1 MDFRFKNGGLEFD
14 RELSDLD
21 KQVFA
26 FTSFLDKAG
35 IRYVIISGYV
45 AILLGRSRSTEDVD
59 LFIEKVDFERFR
71 KLVEELFRKNYWI
84 LNTSDVRDAFG
95 FLEDGLALRFAKK
108 GEVIPNFEMKFP
120 KKEMD
125 VISLKDPLPV
135 RIGKNRILMSR
146 LELQIPFKLWLGS
159 EKDIEDAVYIYELF
173 KEVLDRK
180 RMGDIAGKLKVEKR
194 MIKYGIL

>member
-1 MDFRFKNGGLEFD
+1 MDFRFKEGELEFD

-21 KQVFA
+21 KQVFD
-26 FTSFLDKAG
+26 FVSVLEKAG
-35 IRYVIISGYV
+35 IRYVVISGYV

-59 LFIEKVDFERFR
+59 LFIEKTGFEKF
-71 KLVEELFRKNYWI
+71 KELANELQKKNYWI
-84 LNTSDVRDAFG
+84 LNTSDVREAFG
-95 FLEDGLALRFAKK
+95 YLKGNLALRFAKK
-108 GEVIPNFEMKFP
+108 GEVIPNFEVKFP

-125 VISLKDPLPV
+125 SVSLEDPLPV
-135 RIGKNRILMSR
+135 RIGRSRIMMSR
-146 LELQIPFKLWLGS
+146 LEVQIPFKLWLGS